1 MKDLGGG
8 GVVLL
13 IHSSIE
19 AGVKHAEEPPISIV
33 LMPAYTP
40 GVLWFLRLPRT
51 PLSVWR
57 DLKPAVARLALARV
71 NNLLGKQN

>member
-1 MKDLGGG
+1 M
-8 GVVLL
+8 
-13 IHSSIE
+13 
-19 AGVKHAEEPPISIV
+19 SIV

-57 DLKPAVARLALARV
+57 DLKPAVAVSLALA
-71 NNLLGKQN
+71 LLWLMMLDDDGLLSP